1 MAELDML
8 PFEVLRAGRT
18 WRGLGEDVEQ
28 ARSYLR
34 DASSAAP
41 ELGPRV
47 AGAVSRFFGAWEGE
61 MSARVRAAS
70 ANGEMLDAAAGI
82 YVAHDQQSAQDLR
95 SLLPWSDYAAICRK
109 PVTAPITSLT
119 ADPLDALGEAP

>member
-1 MAELDML
+1 MAEIDML
-8 PFEVLRAGRT
+8 PLQVLRAAGT

-47 AGAVSRFFGAWEGE
+47 AGAVSRFFSAWEGE
-61 MSARVRAAS
+61 MTARARAAS
-70 ANGEMLDAAAGI
+70 ANGDMLDAAAGI
-82 YVAHDQQSAQDLR
+82 YVSHDQQSADDLR
-95 SLLPWSDYAAICRK
+95 ALLPWPNYAAICRE
-109 PVTAPITSLT
+109 PITAPTTTLT
-119 ADPLDALGEAP
+119 WTPPSGDAR